1 MPTAEARR
9 SNDEVQRC
17 YVWDI
22 ILVHFVPT
30 AVNDCLFTQNQKIRL
45 EAISKRL
52 ASSFDAHTHS
62 LTSSAPYSV
71 ENVASDSH
79 GVTSQ
84 GSEAAYVTA
93 TRNRE
98 IRREGISVQHL
109 TVEHGKLQDSVSQH
123 VPLVTSVQNWVFFCF
138 VLSCKQAEVADD
150 YISNGN

>member
-1 MPTAEARR
+1 M
-9 SNDEVQRC
+9 
-17 YVWDI
+17 
-22 ILVHFVPT
+22 HFVPT

-45 EAISKRL
+45 EAISKCL

-93 TRNRE
+93 TCNRE

-123 VPLVTSVQNWVFFCF
+123 VPLVTSV
-138 VLSCKQAEVADD
+138 
-150 YISNGN
+150 